1 MGAAPIVA
9 IIDSHKGVRDALS
22 SLVSQAGYRIELY
35 ASADE
40 FIVAAQVS
48 AAECLVI
55 DVNLRD
61 LSGIELSQH
70 LSSLGL
76 RIPIIFLTSSDD
88 QSLRRQAMEVG
99 CIAYLRKPVEAYW
112 LLDFIAEAV
121 GRI

>member
-9 IIDSHKGVRDALS
+9 IIDSHQGVRDALS
-22 SLVSQAGYRIELY
+22 SLVSQAGYGIELY

-40 FIVAAQVS
+40 FVVRAQVS
-48 AAECLVI
+48 GAKCLVI
-55 DVNLRD
+55 DVQLRD

-70 LSSLGL
+70 LSALGL
-76 RIPIIFLTSSDD
+76 EIPIIFLTSSDD

-121 GRI
+121 RRI